1 MSNTIQLTGKSAK
14 TALQIVHKGHRFR
27 VLKNKAIFLLLLP
40 VALCGCKGRQ
50 VTTPTP
56 QMDIEPQYW
65 VRVLLYNDINNCTLR
80 ISSTFSITNEDPNA
94 QTQTISVN
102 FERIDSPINIRLTYE
117 GLSIADR
124 TFTDN
129 KIVIT
134 PNDPYIFN
142 INGSEYRGKLKII
155 INPDG
160 SSFDAINMIPLESYL
175 AGVAGAEMPDY
186 WEPEALK
193 AQVIAARTY
202 CLYIKRRFG
211 NNRNWDVSKTAAH
224 QVYHGLS
231 VESTTI
237 WNAVNQTTGMILV
250 CKQDDGTEDIFPAY
264 YSSTCGGHTENSKN
278 VFSESFEPLIGV
290 PCPYCKDV
298 AKSKFFFWP
307 MVRFDKA
314 DVTKKLFQRYEKLNQ
329 LGNITDIAVTS
340 ETDYGDFSR
349 VTMIELLGSNGSS
362 DFLRAEDFRLVID
375 STGRKIRS
383 ASFQLVNLEDSWAF
397 LAGRGWGH
405 GVGMCQCG
413 AEGMAREGKTAM
425 QILSHYYPGSKILT
439 INY

>member
-1 MSNTIQLTGKSAK
+1 LSNTVQLTEKSAK
-14 TALQIVHKGHRFR
+14 TTLQTTHKGHRFGI
-27 VLKNKAIFLLLLP
+27 LKNKTLLLLFLP
-40 VALCGCKGRQ
+40 LALCGCKDRK

-56 QMDIEPQYW
+56 QIDIEPQYW
-65 VRVLLYNDINNCTLR
+65 IRVLLLKDINNCTLE
-80 ISSTFSITNEDPNA
+80 ISSAFEITNEDSIAKTLP
-94 QTQTISVN
+94 VH
-102 FERIDSPINIRLTYE
+102 FDRIDSPFDIALSHE
-117 GLSIADR
+117 GIGIAER
-124 TFTDN
+124 TFTDEQIIIN
-129 KIVIT
+129 
-134 PNDPYIFN
+134 PGEPYIFKL
-142 INGSEYRGKLKII
+142 NGGEYRGKLKLI
-155 INPDG
+155 INADG
-160 SSFDAINMIPLESYL
+160 SSFDAINLVPLESYL

-202 CLYIKRRFG
+202 CLYTKRRFG
-211 NNRNWDVSKTAAH
+211 NNRDWDVSKTAAH
-224 QVYHGLS
+224 QVYHGIS
-231 VESTTI
+231 VESATI
-237 WNAVNQTTGMILV
+237 WDAVNQTIGMVLV

-290 PCPYCKDV
+290 PCSYCKDV
-298 AKSKFFFWP
+298 AKPKFFFWP

-314 DVTKKLFQRYEKLNQ
+314 VVTKKLFQRYEKLRQ
-329 LGNITDIAVTS
+329 LGDITDIKVVGKT
-340 ETDYGDFSR
+340 EYEDFSR
-349 VTMIELLGSNGSS
+349 VTMIKLFGSNGKS

-383 ASFQLVNLEDSWAF
+383 TSFQLVDLEDSWAF

-413 AEGMAREGKTAM
+413 AQGMARQGKTSR

-439 INY
+439 IDY